1 MHQEITKKE
10 KISILKM
17 LIFIMIGAI
26 LLILFNFIGNILNV
40 NSTITDGLTLI
51 IATVLAYIVIR
62 EYITFY
68 KYMLIENE
76 FIIQEI
82 IGSKEKILLNINV
95 NQIQKLQPITNS
107 DYVNDKKQKY
117 FTKRTMNKK
126 LKNLTIY
133 YCIYEENDK
142 LNFIEIQPSNDLLE
156 LIKNRKAC

>member
-1 MHQEITKKE
+1 VHQEITKKE